1 MESASE
7 PNHYQPDDELLLD
20 FVTEAT
26 ELLEQV
32 DQDLVSLEGEPENT
46 ELLNNVF
53 RAMHTIKGSGSFLGL
68 TRLCEFT
75 HAAEDALNVLRKGQA
90 ELDAST
96 MDVLLS
102 AIDVVKRQTT
112 AIREGQQ
119 PEEGPDDLVRA
130 LQSVGSDGSKRQ
142 SSSAAT
148 RDDERVVA
156 GGADD
161 DELVLSASKLDLLPF
176 MVEDLLS
183 GLDELSQ
190 HASALDC
197 ESPESS
203 EAEAIHR
210 LAEEL
215 TRSVEFFEAESLSN
229 EMSAVRD
236 AAAGLMSG
244 VCTQP
249 QQVMPRLQALISI
262 MRDRATALRACRLVK
277 LSTGLLCERLL
288 LLAVGQKLQ
297 PEDHLEESADLQAV
311 YKMDQIT
318 EYASSEES
326 SRGTSSSGSEGEQD
340 DAEGSAQQSE
350 AGDSNARSGKNA
362 SAPAGEQTIR
372 VDVARLE
379 SLLNLMGELVLQ
391 KNRVVG
397 ISRKLAN
404 SSTLDPETQE
414 DFDQIASD
422 LDRVAAELQ
431 MGVMKARMQPMH
443 KLFSRYP
450 RVIRDLSRMTGKKI
464 ELDVTGAETEVD
476 KSVVEALGDPLMHIL
491 RNSADHGIE
500 PPANR
505 LAAGKSEQGTIW
517 LAARHDGNH
526 VVVTI
531 RDDGR
536 GIDAKKIGQKAVEKG
551 MLTAEDVEEMTDSQL
566 LQIIFAPGFST
577 AATVSDLSGRGVGM
591 DVVRTNI
598 TRLNGTVE
606 VSSTVGQGSC
616 VVIRIPLT
624 LAIMPAMMV
633 SIGTALYALPL
644 SNIVEIVRPSRDEV
658 YTVQG
663 QQVMRLRDQVLPL
676 VDLRTAFSA
685 RQLDVPQPPSESV
698 LPTDKRSLD
707 GAFAVVAVSG
717 DRRAGLLVDGL
728 VGQQEVVIKPL
739 DDLFDHTG
747 AVSGATVREDGGV
760 SLIVDIGQ
768 LLSSVRDVA

>member
-1 MESASE
+1 MSVESQPSS
-7 PNHYQPDDELLLD
+7 YRPDDELLLD

-32 DQDLVSLEGEPENT
+32 DQDLVSLEGAPENT

-96 MDVLLS
+96 MDVLLL

-112 AIREGQQ
+112 AIREGIE
-119 PEEGPDDLVRA
+119 PEEGPAEVVRA
-130 LQSVGSDGSKRQ
+130 LQSVGNGSVKHAQ
-142 SSSAAT
+142 TTGAASA
-148 RDDERVVA
+148 VA
-156 GGADD
+156 GSTTTVAG
-161 DELVLSASKLDLLPF
+161 EEVLELSASKLDLLPF
-176 MVEDLLS
+176 MVDDLLS
-183 GLDELSQ
+183 GLDELAQ
-190 HASALDC
+190 HACGLDC
-197 ESPESS
+197 DPPQSG

-215 TRSVEFFEAESLSN
+215 TRSVEFFEAESLSM
-229 EMSAVRD
+229 EMAAVRD
-236 AAAGLMSG
+236 AAEGLMTG
-244 VCTQP
+244 VCAQP
-249 QQVMPRLQALISI
+249 QQVIPRLHALVSI
-262 MRDRATALRACRLVK
+262 MRDRAGALRDCRLIRR
-277 LSTGLLCERLL
+277 STGTLCERMLRVASGNAL
-288 LLAVGQKLQ
+288 TPA
-297 PEDHLEESADLQAV
+297 EMLEESGDLHAV
-311 YKMDQIT
+311 YNGDEVV
-318 EYASSEES
+318 EYSPTAGSTCQDEVAGPESEDMS
-326 SRGTSSSGSEGEQD
+326 ADGV
-340 DAEGSAQQSE
+340 AQQSE
-350 AGDSNARSGKNA
+350 NADGSARSAKGA
-362 SAPAGEQTIR
+362 SQPAGEQTIR

-397 ISRKLAN
+397 IARKLGSA
-404 SSTLDPETQE
+404 STLDPETQE

-431 MGVMKARMQPMH
+431 MGVMKTRMQPMH

-464 ELDVTGAETEVD
+464 ELDVSGADTEVD

-500 PPANR
+500 PPEAR
-505 LAAGKSEQGTIW
+505 LAAGKSEEGTIW

-526 VVVTI
+526 VVVTV

-536 GIDAKKIGQKAVEKG
+536 GIDAKKIGQKAIEKG
-551 MLTAEDVEEMTDSQL
+551 MLTVQDVEEMTDSQL

-598 TRLNGTVE
+598 TRLNGTVD
-606 VSSTVGQGSC
+606 VSSTLGQGSC

-644 SNIVEIVRPSRDEV
+644 SNIVEIVRPARDEV

-676 VDLRTAFSA
+676 VDLRSAFSDRHA
-685 RQLDVPQPPSESV
+685 GSQRDAVESGVPV
-698 LPTDKRSLD
+698 DKRSLD

-739 DDLFDHTG
+739 DDLFDHAG